1 MEIFNIISAFGLSSS
16 AGLNAY
22 IPLLVVS
29 LLAKYTDLIK
39 LSSTWDA
46 MTSWWVIG
54 TLIFLLIIE
63 IVADKIPAVNHVND
77 IVQSFVRPTA
87 GAIVFA
93 ASASNITH
101 VNTVLAIIA
110 GLFISGSVHAVK
122 SLAIR
127 PAVTATTGGAANVP
141 VSIAEDVTSTAVSV
155 LSVIVPI
162 IAACLLV
169 IITTIV
175 VIMLIK
181 NKRRKKRLI
190 FWKQILDKSKD
201 KTNLFSNISPS
212 KSSWIST
219 SAGKSGLTYSYIITL
234 KNGSIELC
242 IDKGKNYDELNKKIF
257 NDLLEYRKD
266 IEKEFGD
273 SLEWQRLDNK
283 RASRIRKIYTT
294 ANLNDSDN
302 WDKLQS
308 EMIDGMINFDKAI
321 KKYINNIKD

>member
-1 MEIFNIISAFGLSSS
+1 MSAFGLSSS

-39 LSSTWDA
+39 LSSTWGA

-63 IVADKIPAVNHVND
+63 TVADKIPAVNHVND
-77 IVQSFVRPTA
+77 IVQSFIRPTA

-101 VNTVLAIIA
+101 VNTVLSIIA

-127 PAVTATTGGAANVP
+127 PAVSATTGGAANVP
-141 VSIAEDVTSTAVSV
+141 VSIAEDVTSGTISI
-155 LSVIVPI
+155 LSVIVPV

-169 IITTIV
+169 IIIAIV
-175 VIMLIK
+175 VIVLIK
-181 NKRRKKRLI
+181 NKKRKKRLI
-190 FWKQILDKSKD
+190 FWKQILEKSKD
-201 KTNLFSNISPS
+201 KTSLFSNISPS

-219 SAGKSGLTYSYIITL
+219 SAGKSGLTYSYVITQ
-234 KNGSIELC
+234 KNGSIELY

-257 NDLLEYRKD
+257 DDLLTHKED
-266 IEKEFGD
+266 IEKDFGD
-273 SLEWQRLDNK
+273 ILEWQRLDNK
-283 RASRIRKIYTT
+283 RASRIRKIYATV
-294 ANLNDSDN
+294 NLNDSEN
-302 WDKLQS
+302 WDKPQS

-321 KKYINNIKD
+321 KKYINNIM